1 MRKIYANVKQIRV
14 STSIPQN
21 ANLLWQN
28 DKLALYYTYDPSQG
42 RVDWIMQNNTNS
54 SILVS
59 LLRGAELNING
70 QTYTIPDYLFGNA
83 FAEVYFANNLSNFIT
98 DLNNIPLYSLAIVN
112 NNNGVRTIAF
122 VFQIPP
128 NSVIIA
134 PEYGFNGLQNIDGQ
148 LLEVTSINQNLFG
161 IVYDFSE
168 IIEYEYQTGINV
180 NYPPEPYIVQSYQF
194 LIDDL
199 GQIMTQRLILEI
211 PESDINT
218 VKSLVT
224 DIQKIIGKLKKIF

>member
-1 MRKIYANVKQIRV
+1 MRKLYESVKQIRTYKSV
-14 STSIPQN
+14 LPN

-28 DKLALYYTYDPSQG
+28 DKLALYYTYDSTQG
-42 RVDWIMQNNTNS
+42 QVNWIMQNKTNS
-54 SILVS
+54 SILVF

-83 FAEVYFANNLSNFIT
+83 FAEIYFANDLSSFIT

-122 VFQIPP
+122 VFQIPA

-168 IIEYEYQTGINV
+168 IIEYKYQTGINV

>member
-1 MRKIYANVKQIRV
+1 VRKLYESVKQIRTYKSV
-14 STSIPQN
+14 LPN

-28 DKLALYYTYDPSQG
+28 DKLALYYTYDSTQG
-42 RVDWIMQNNTNS
+42 QVNWIMQNKTNS
-54 SILVS
+54 SILVF

-83 FAEVYFANNLSNFIT
+83 FAEIYFANDLSSFIT

-122 VFQIPP
+122 VFQIPA

-168 IIEYEYQTGINV
+168 IIEYKYQTGINV

>member
-1 MRKIYANVKQIRV
+1 MRKIYANVKQIRTY
-14 STSIPQN
+14 TSIRQN
-21 ANLLWQN
+21 DKLLWQN
-28 DKLALYYTYDPSQG
+28 DELALYYNYDPKEG
-42 RVDWIMQNNTNS
+42 KVEWVMQNKTNS
-54 SILVS
+54 PKLVT
-59 LLRGAELNING
+59 LLRSAELNING
-70 QTYTIPDYLFGNA
+70 QTYTIPNYLFGNA
-83 FAEVYFANNLSNFIT
+83 FAEVYFANDLSNFII
-98 DLNNIPLYSLAIVN
+98 DLNNIPLYSLAIIKN
-112 NNNGVRTIAF
+112 NDGVRTIAF

-134 PEYGFNGLQNIDGQ
+134 PEYGFTGLQSLNGE
-148 LLEVTSINQNLFG
+148 LLDATPINENLFG
-161 IVYDFSE
+161 IIYDFSE

-180 NYPPEPYIVQSYQF
+180 NYPPDPYTVQSYQF

-224 DIQKIIGKLKKIF
+224 DIQKIINKLKKIF

>member
-1 MRKIYANVKQIRV
+1 MRKFHTHTNEIRID
-14 STSIPQN
+14 TSVPQN

-28 DKLALYYTYDPSQG
+28 NKLALYYTYDSKEG

-70 QTYTIPDYLFGNA
+70 QIYTIPDYLFGNA
-83 FAEVYFANNLSNFIT
+83 FAEVYFANGLSNFIT
-98 DLNNIPLYSLAIVN
+98 DLNNIPLYSLAIMKN
-112 NNNGVRTIAF
+112 KYDYRTIAF

-128 NSVIIA
+128 NSVIVA
-134 PEYGFNGLQNIDGQ
+134 PEYGFSGLQSLSGQ
-148 LLEVTSINQNLFG
+148 LLEVNPVNQNLFG
-161 IVYDFSE
+161 IIYDFSE

-180 NYPPEPYIVQSYQF
+180 NYPPDPYMVQSYQF
-194 LIDDL
+194 LIDNL

-218 VKSLVT
+218 VKSLVS
-224 DIQKIIGKLKKIF
+224 DFQKVIDKLKKIF

>member
-14 STSIPQN
+14 STSIPKN

-42 RVDWIMQNNTNS
+42 EVDWIMQNNSNS

-59 LLRGAELNING
+59 LLRDAELNING

-98 DLNNIPLYSLAIVN
+98 DLNNIPLYSLAIVGN
-112 NNNGVRTIAF
+112 NYGTRTIAF

-128 NSVIIA
+128 NSIIIA

-148 LLEVTSINQNLFG
+148 LLEANPINQNLFG
-161 IVYDFSE
+161 IIYDFSE

-180 NYPPEPYIVQSYQF
+180 NYPPDPYIVQSYQF
-194 LIDDL
+194 LIDNL

-218 VKSLVT
+218 VKSLVS
-224 DIQKIIGKLKKIF
+224 DFQKVIDKLKKIF